1 MNLAIELE
9 VEKDNEATATATA
22 TDTET
27 ATATETATETTTQPI
42 PLRQDLVQY
51 ALDFMDDE
59 VQYYDIIKSYT
70 HEKDI
75 SLFICKSG
83 LICAHAI
90 YYGDGSLREV
100 SRNDTVHVTPFSPI
114 EDWQKGYD
122 NSIYY
127 SAIQDWYN
135 HYNGESTSVFN
146 TVNNVFIGEDLVPLW
161 KVLEVYKDE
170 QEVQQQPIKVV
181 DDEHRNMSMAIFL
194 LYTYVSLLFV
204 SITVPI
210 YCYVYS

>member
-1 MNLAIELE
+1 MNLE
-9 VEKDNEATATATA
+9 VETDNEATVTATE
-22 TDTET
+22 TVTET
-27 ATATETATETTTQPI
+27 ATVTETTTQPI

-70 HEKDI
+70 SEKDI

-83 LICAHAI
+83 LICAHAV
-90 YYGDGSLREV
+90 YYSDGSLREV
-100 SRNDTVHVTPFSPI
+100 SRNDTVHVSPFSPF

-170 QEVQQQPIKVV
+170 QEVKVEQPHVEE
-181 DDEHRNMSMAIFL
+181 DDEDTTMNTLCL
-194 LYTYVSLLFV
+194 LYTSVSLLFA
-204 SITVPI
+204 SIVGVIVISTYELLCV
-210 YCYVYS
+210 

>member
-1 MNLAIELE
+1 MSLE
-9 VEKDNEATATATA
+9 EEYEKAPATQA
-22 TDTET
+22 
-27 ATATETATETTTQPI
+27 I

-70 HEKDI
+70 SEEEV
-75 SLFICKSG
+75 SLFICKRG
-83 LICAHAI
+83 LICAHAV
-90 YYGDGSLREV
+90 YYSDGSVREL
-100 SRNDTVHVTPFSPI
+100 SRNDLVHVAPI
-114 EDWQKGYD
+114 EDWQNGYD
-122 NSIYY
+122 NSVYF

-170 QEVQQQPIKVV
+170 QEVETLQAQHVEVV
-181 DDEHRNMSMAIFL
+181 DVEDTTMNTLCL
-194 LYTYVSLLFV
+194 LYTSVSLLFA
-204 SITVPI
+204 SIVGLIVISTYELLCV
-210 YCYVYS
+210 